1 MKRVLFIL
9 FFVPFFLV
17 GQNKDYK
24 NFDKAVKYNAE
35 GNMQKAIKY
44 AKKALEASEDWSQ
57 PSLLLASIYTK
68 NKKIDLAAYYLLKVY
83 DEDSAD
89 DINGIKQL
97 VKLYF
102 SNGFYSEALFY
113 AEKIVSHDSSQY
125 KIGSE
130 IDMCIKSCRFAI
142 NAMKSPVFFNPENLG
157 ININTEHEEY
167 LPAISID
174 GKNLVFSR
182 RFLSNNVLQE
192 DFFIS
197 IKDDDGLWG
206 PSEIYQGNLNTPGN
220 EGAFS
225 YSPDKY
231 MVVFTA
237 CDRNDRVGRCDLYLL
252 IEGKVYN
259 AGKVINSVDWDT
271 QGCFSPDGKYLYF
284 VSDRDGGYGGTD
296 IWRSEITNKGFL
308 EAENLGEKINT
319 RYDEMSPFLHSDN
332 LTFYFSSN
340 GRIGMGDFDIYIS
353 RRGNTLSEWKD
364 PVNIGYPINTCNTE
378 NSLVVASDGRT
389 AYYTSD
395 KDGFGLEDIFVF
407 DLPDHVQAD
416 EVSSLELDIITQKV
430 GEEVVLKNVVF
441 DSNSSEISKS
451 SFIELENLIAYLLKN
466 PDLYI
471 EIQGHTDD
479 VGSERDNMV
488 LSDKRAA
495 AVYNYLISRVKN
507 SLSYKGYGKSRP
519 LVSNNS
525 EDARRLNRR
534 TSFIIR

>member
-24 NFDKAVKYNAE
+24 NFDKAVKYNTE
-35 GNMQKAIKY
+35 GNMLKAIKY

-57 PSLLLASIYTK
+57 PSLLLASIYTR

-142 NAMKSPVFFNPENLG
+142 KAMKSPVFFNPENLG

-296 IWRSEITNKGFL
+296 IWRSEITNIGFL

-319 RYDEMSPFLHSDN
+319 RHDEMSPFLHSDN

-353 RRGNTLSEWKD
+353 RRGNALSEWKD

-466 PDLYI
+466 PDLNI
-471 EIQGHTDD
+471 QIQGHTDD

-507 SLSYKGYGKSRP
+507 SLSYVGYGKSRP